1 MIRVKFRFGTANRK
15 EMSWMSETSALMDTL
30 RQEGVSPDLL
40 RAVEEYHTAHPLAE
54 ALRPRI
60 PSPAF
65 VYYGREVWEQALAAL
80 LCGENLLLAGGKA
93 TGKNVLAE
101 NLAAAFG
108 RPAWDISFHVN
119 MDAASLIGMDTFE
132 GGQVKFRPGPV
143 YRCAQSGGFGVLD
156 EINMAKNEALAVLHA
171 VLDFRR
177 AIDVPGYDKIPLHPA
192 ARMIGTMNYGYA
204 GTREL
209 NEALVSRFLVIDM
222 PPLTEETLFYLMQ
235 SKFPDLKPAAREALA
250 GLYLDLQKKAKQAEI
265 TTRALDLRGLFGA
278 IGTMRQGLSPY
289 LAVQIGIVNKCF
301 DLFEKEI
308 VRDVVRTRIP
318 EEWTP
323 QDIF

>member
-1 MIRVKFRFGTANRK
+1 
-15 EMSWMSETSALMDTL
+15 MSETSALMDTL

-40 RAVEEYHTAHPLAE
+40 RAVEEYRTAHPLAE

-177 AIDVPGYDKIPLHPA
+177 AIDVPGYERIPLA
-192 ARMIGTMNYGYA
+192 EETRFIATMNYGYA

-209 NEALVSRFLVIDM
+209 NEALASRFVVIDM
-222 PPLTEETLFYLMQ
+222 PAITTEGLIKLLKRE
-235 SKFPDLKPAAREALA
+235 FPSLKGVYAEQFA
-250 GLYLDLQKKAKQAEI
+250 GLFQDIQKKCDGGELSTKP
-265 TTRALDLRGLFGA
+265 LDLRGLLA
-278 IGTMRQGLSPY
+278 AVRLMRTGLEGNRA
-289 LAVQIGIVNKCF
+289 LDLGLVNKSF
-301 DLFEKEI
+301 DDFERQL
-308 VRDVVRTRIP
+308 VRDVIRTRLP
-318 EEWTP
+318 ETLRRE
-323 QDIF
+323 DVFD